1 MTALNTIPA
10 EENDT
15 LLNKPKA
22 SAQEFR
28 RSIRGTDD
36 DIPIYVEDTHGG
48 ATPIDHYA
56 VYNYDRWS
64 LADKGLYK
72 LWRDDGSAG
81 GYYTV
86 ALKDGYPY
94 PYLEFTC
101 RANDSWDDL
110 SDEC

>member
-10 EENDT
+10 EEND
-15 LLNKPKA
+15 
-22 SAQEFR
+22 
-28 RSIRGTDD
+28 
-36 DIPIYVEDTHGG
+36 
-48 ATPIDHYA
+48 
-56 VYNYDRWS
+56 
-64 LADKGLYK
+64 
-72 LWRDDGSAG
+72 

-86 ALKDGYPY
+86 AWKDGYPY

>member
-15 LLNKPKA
+15 LLN
-22 SAQEFR
+22 
-28 RSIRGTDD
+28 IRGTDD
-36 DIPIYVEDTHGG
+36 DIPVYVEDMHGG

-86 ALKDGYPY
+86 ELQWSQAQKGMEYQLI
-94 PYLEFTC
+94 FTC